1 MDTRNNARGFR
12 LAWRDIRLGVA
23 ALAAAFAL
31 SLSAT
36 DSLAQDAT
44 TTPPAAP
51 AAVVTDPAA
60 TPLAA
65 PAEAAPAEATVAAAA
80 PAEEAAPEPTMDKG
94 DTAWMLIATA
104 IVLMMS
110 IPGLALF
117 YGGLVRAKNMLSVLM
132 QVSTCAIIG
141 LICWALWG
149 YSLAFTD
156 GLPGLAQFVGG
167 PSKFLLAGVTK
178 DSMAATFSAGVVI
191 PELVFVAFQATF
203 AAITAALV
211 LGSVAERMK
220 FSAVVVFSVLWP
232 LLSYY
237 PIAHMVWYFTDV
249 SETTGFLFGLGALD
263 FAGGTVVHINAGVA
277 GLVGGILLGHRSGY
291 KAEPWPPH
299 SLTMTYIGAGLLW
312 IGWFGFNAGSNLE
325 ANGGAGLA
333 FINTMLATAA
343 AGFSWILT
351 EWVTK
356 GKPSMLGLASGI
368 VAGLVAITPACGTI
382 GPMGAIILGLVVSPI
397 CVIFCSV
404 IKSALNYDDTLD
416 VFGIHGVGGI
426 VGALATGILT
436 APLFGGTGA
445 EDFSIAGQF
454 TTQAIAVG
462 VSFAWSAVASFI
474 VFMLLKVVGLR
485 ASKEAEQ
492 EGLDI
497 IEHGER
503 AYHS

>member
-1 MDTRNNARGFR
+1 MKPITQLTKG
-12 LAWRDIRLGVA
+12 LGA
-23 ALAAAFAL
+23 YQRAFGLTLIALAAL
-31 SLSAT
+31 VTVSVAT
-36 DSLAQDAT
+36 DSAFA
-44 TTPPAAP
+44 TPPPQPVAAE
-51 AAVVTDPAA
+51 VAA
-60 TPLAA
+60 TVETV
-65 PAEAAPAEATVAAAA
+65 AEAPTEAMETASETV
-80 PAEEAAPEPTMDKG
+80 EEAAPEPTMDKG
-94 DTAWMLIATA
+94 DVSWMMIATA
-104 IVLMMS
+104 LVLMMI

-141 LICWALWG
+141 LLCWALWG
-149 YSLAFTD
+149 YSLSFTD
-156 GLPGLAQFVGG
+156 GFPGIAQFLGG
-167 PSKFLLAGVTK
+167 TSRVLLAGVTR

-191 PELVFVAFQATF
+191 PELVFIAFQATF

-220 FSAVVVFSVLWP
+220 FSAVVIFSVLWP

-237 PIAHMVWYFTDV
+237 PIAHMVWYFTSDPA
-249 SETTGFLFGLGALD
+249 TTGYLFGLGALD

-277 GLVGGILLGHRSGY
+277 GLVGGIVLGHRSGY

-325 ANGGAGLA
+325 ANGGAALA
-333 FINTMLATAA
+333 FINTLLATAA

-351 EWVTK
+351 EWITK

-368 VAGLVAITPACGTI
+368 VAGLVAITPACGTA

-397 CVIFCSV
+397 CLIFCSV
-404 IKSALNYDDTLD
+404 IKSALNYDDSLD

-426 VGALATGILT
+426 VGALGTGILT
-436 APLFGGTGA
+436 ASALGGTGYA
-445 EDFSIAGQF
+445 EGVDMAGQF

-462 VSFAWSAVASFI
+462 VSFAWSAVASLV
-474 VFMLLKVVGLR
+474 VFLILRLIGSR

-497 IEHGER
+497 VEH